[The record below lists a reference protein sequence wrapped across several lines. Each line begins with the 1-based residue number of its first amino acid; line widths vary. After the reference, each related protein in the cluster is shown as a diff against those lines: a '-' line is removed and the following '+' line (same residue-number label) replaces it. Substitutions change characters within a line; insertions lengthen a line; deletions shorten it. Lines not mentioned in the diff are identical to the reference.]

1 MRIFACFACFVLIAV
16 GASAQQ
22 PGATASAAQSVELL
36 LAPSIDI
43 RFSGT
48 GTNAGGTISMVFDD
62 VSKFEDGVVSS
73 AQELEVRTNRTFK
86 ISVQTGAST
95 FTYVGPASNAAMPVN
110 NRLFLTLTGN
120 NTGGNIASGFDS
132 YKSLS
137 ATTQELLLNGERGD
151 ERKFMVTYKAKPD
164 FDYPAGAYTV
174 DVLYTAT
181 QP

>member
-1 MRIFACFACFVLIAV
+1 MRSFFLFFFFVLTAV

-22 PGATASAAQSVELL
+22 PGATASASQSVELL

-43 RFSGT
+43 RFSNS

-62 VSKFEDGVVSS
+62 ISKFEDGVVSP

-95 FTYVGPASNAAMPVN
+95 FSYVGPAINAVMPVN
-110 NRLFLTLTGN
+110 NRLFLALSGN
-120 NTGGNIASGFDS
+120 TTGGNVASGFDS

-137 ATTQELLLNGERGD
+137 ATTQDLLLNGERGD